1 MGSMTTLVTVVIWP
15 HVRTVCLLCFE
26 REDAWIDFGHGGWVG
41 QFSLGFNK
49 TILYPSHY
57 SFPFS
62 SLAFVVLGELLEIIM
77 FKLSDDQTFAP
88 GL

>member
-41 QFSLGFNK
+41 
-49 TILYPSHY
+49 
-57 SFPFS
+57 
-62 SLAFVVLGELLEIIM
+62 
-77 FKLSDDQTFAP
+77 
-88 GL
+88 